1 MLILQPL
8 KNSSDMKSRLFLLI
22 MFAML
27 GIPSIA
33 NASPLSLLIHLADG
47 TEIVCALDREP
58 QMLFGE
64 KTITLTS
71 LTGTVGQWNFADVE
85 SWVFSDVEDPDAID
99 NVKDGNARIKIEG
112 GQLTILNSQST
123 KANGQ
128 VAIYDTDGRLVTPSL
143 KTANGMTN
151 ISLNGFAKGTYLLK
165 TGNTCV
171 KFLVK

>member
-1 MLILQPL
+1 
-8 KNSSDMKSRLFLLI
+8 

-33 NASPLSLLIHLADG
+33 NASPLSLLIHLVGG
-47 TEIVCALDREP
+47 TEIVCALDKEP

-64 KTITLTS
+64 KAITLTS

-99 NVKDGNARIKIEG
+99 HVKDGNARIKIEG

-123 KANGQ
+123 KTNGQ
-128 VAIYDTDGRLVTPSL
+128 VAIYDTNGRLVTPSL
-143 KTANGMTN
+143 KTANGIT
-151 ISLNGFAKGTYLLK
+151 IVRLNGFAKGSYLLK